1 MALFNV
7 LTRSAL
13 LVLSTCTT
21 LYAIMVLFVALDKPK
36 QLFGLALVSG
46 GRDPCV
52 QWDKGMEVQPCS
64 GFCKQHHANATG
76 IASRHIA

>member
-46 GRDPCV
+46 GRDP
-52 QWDKGMEVQPCS
+52 
-64 GFCKQHHANATG
+64 
-76 IASRHIA
+76 